1 MSEAGFWEHGGV
13 RYGVRRWTDAG
24 DAGAPLVL
32 VHGFAQSAAS
42 WDEIAANLATDRSVY
57 ALDLV
62 GHGVSDCPDDASA
75 YALDAQAEAL
85 LAFLAE
91 IPGRPAVVGYSMGGR
106 VALAAATREPRAF
119 TAGARALVLEAAG
132 LGPASPEERGAATAR
147 DAANAAKLRAS
158 GVPAF
163 MDVWERLPL
172 FATQRD
178 LPAATRACLRAG
190 RLDNDAE
197 ALARTF
203 EHAGQ
208 HAMPSRER
216 TLKALA
222 TLRAS
227 GLPVLYLAGERD
239 AKYAALAAELAAA
252 NLCTTTIVPDAG
264 HNVHLEAP
272 AAFAQE
278 LARFLSAIG

>member
-13 RYGVRRWTDAG
+13 RYGVCRWSDAG
-24 DAGAPLVL
+24 GEGMPLVL

-42 WDEIAANLATDRSVY
+42 WEEVAATLATSRSVY
-57 ALDLV
+57 AIDLV
-62 GHGVSDCPDDASA
+62 GHGTSDCPDDDSA
-75 YALDAQAEAL
+75 YALDSQADAL
-85 LAFLAE
+85 LAFLTE
-91 IPGRPAVVGYSMGGR
+91 IPVRPAVVGYSMGGR
-106 VALAAATREPRAF
+106 VVLTAATRDPRAF
-119 TAGARALVLEAAG
+119 AARASGLVLEAAG
-132 LGPASPEERGAATAR
+132 LGPASPEGREAAATR
-147 DAANAAKLRAS
+147 DAANADNLRAD

-163 MDVWERLPL
+163 MDAWERLPL

-178 LPAATRACLRAG
+178 LPATTRARIRAG

-208 HAMPSRER
+208 HAMPSREH
-216 TLKALA
+216 TLEALA
-222 TLRAS
+222 TLREL

-239 AKYAALAAELAAA
+239 AKYAALAVELAAT
-252 NLCTTTIVPDAG
+252 NLCDTHVVPGAG

-272 AAFAQE
+272 AAFVQE
-278 LARFLSAIG
+278 LARFLSAID

>member
-1 MSEAGFWEHGGV
+1 M
-13 RYGVRRWTDAG
+13 
-24 DAGAPLVL
+24 PLVL

-42 WDEIAANLATDRSVY
+42 WEEVAATLATDRSVY

-62 GHGVSDCPDDASA
+62 GHGASDCPDDAST

-85 LAFLAE
+85 LAFLTE

-106 VALAAATREPRAF
+106 VALAAVTRDPRAF
-119 TAGARALVLEAAG
+119 AASARALILEAAG
-132 LGPASPEERGAATAR
+132 LGPASPEERDAAAAR
-147 DAANAAKLRAS
+147 DAANAANLRAD
-158 GVPAF
+158 GVSAF

-178 LPAATRACLRAG
+178 LPAAIRARLRAG

-197 ALARTF
+197 VLARTF

-216 TLKALA
+216 ALEALA
-222 TLRAS
+222 TLREL

-252 NLCTTTIVPDAG
+252 NLCTTSIVPGAG

-272 AAFAQE
+272 ATFAQE
-278 LARFLSAIG
+278 LTRFLSAID